1 MMKALIP
8 RQKLNSTSFLP
19 ISLNS
24 VLGFSI
30 ELHFIPKAQLPI
42 TSVVK
47 RENKSYYKVKKLKL
61 CHMEIII

>member
-1 MMKALIP
+1 MMNALIP
-8 RQKLNSTSFLP
+8 RQKSNSISFLP

-24 VLGFSI
+24 VFGFSI

-47 RENKSYYKVKKLKL
+47 REKMSCIFYQKYHN
-61 CHMEIII
+61 